1 MLTIN
6 KGIQQSAVKVVVYGV
21 EGIGKTTFASHF
33 PAPLFLDLDRGSRRM
48 DVDRIDSIQD
58 WPALMGTL
66 DQIQRDPSLPYST
79 IVIDTADMAAKLA
92 SAYICKANG
101 SKKSIEEFGYG
112 KGYVIL
118 AEEFS
123 KLLVNAE
130 VLVNMGFNVVFLA
143 HAMQRTVT
151 RPDDTGSY
159 DHWEM
164 KLPGSKN
171 NSLGALLKE
180 WADLLLFA
188 DYKVIIRQG
197 ADGKGK
203 AAGGQRRM
211 RATHTPFAD
220 AKNRFGLADILDFDF
235 KEIQSIIPARPT
247 TPPKTTME
255 KAYQAKKKAQK
266 GITPKTAAEPAE
278 AKPAPPTNV
287 YDELARLMALGV
299 SEADPSPITE
309 GELLRAIREGYPDT
323 PQARAENLYKIPAD
337 FVSEL
342 VKDADHTDSMWVSF
356 KYYVLNNIRTPF

>member
-1 MLTIN
+1 M
-6 KGIQQSAVKVVVYGV
+6 VYGV

-48 DVDRIDSIQD
+48 DVERIDSIQD

-79 IVIDTADMAAKLA
+79 IVIDTADRAAKLA

-101 SKKSIEEFGYG
+101 NKKSIEEFGYG

-220 AKNRFGLADILDFDF
+220 AK
-235 KEIQSIIPARPT
+235 
-247 TPPKTTME
+247 
-255 KAYQAKKKAQK
+255 KKAQK

-278 AKPAPPTNV
+278 TKPAPPTNV

-309 GELLRAIREGYPDT
+309 GELLKAIREVDPNE
-323 PQARAENLYKIPAD
+323 PAAKAENLAKIPAD
-337 FVSEL
+337 YVEAL
-342 VKDADHTDSMWVSF
+342 IKPKTWAGF

>member
-48 DVDRIDSIQD
+48 DIDRIDSIQD

-92 SAYICKANG
+92 SAFICKANG

-235 KEIQSIIPARPT
+235 KEIQSIIPARHI

-255 KAYQAKKKAQK
+255 
-266 GITPKTAAEPAE
+266 TAAEPAE
-278 AKPAPPTNV
+278 AKPDPPTNV

-309 GELLRAIREGYPDT
+309 GELLKAIREVDPNE
-323 PQARAENLYKIPAD
+323 PAAKAENLAKIPAD
-337 FVSEL
+337 YVEAL
-342 VKDADHTDSMWVSF
+342 IKPKTWAGF

>member
-48 DVDRIDSIQD
+48 DVERIDSIQD

-79 IVIDTADMAAKLA
+79 IVIDTADRAAKLA

-101 SKKSIEEFGYG
+101 NKKSIEEFGYG

-180 WADLLLFA
+180 RADLLLFA

-220 AKNRFGLADILDFDF
+220 AK
-235 KEIQSIIPARPT
+235 
-247 TPPKTTME
+247 
-255 KAYQAKKKAQK
+255 KKAQK

-278 AKPAPPTNV
+278 TKPAPPTNV

-309 GELLRAIREGYPDT
+309 GELLKAIREVDPNE
-323 PQARAENLYKIPAD
+323 PAAKAENLAKIPAD
-337 FVSEL
+337 YVEAL
-342 VKDADHTDSMWVSF
+342 IKPKTWAGF

>member
-66 DQIQRDPSLPYST
+66 DQIQRDPSLPYSM

-171 NSLGALLKE
+171 NSLGALLTGGSSQRVGGSL
-180 WADLLLFA
+180 ALRGLQSHHPA
-188 DYKVIIRQG
+188 GGRRQRQG
-197 ADGKGK
+197 GRRPAANARDAHTVRRREEPLRARRYSGLRLQGNPVHHPRPSCHAAENHHGKGVS
-203 AAGGQRRM
+203 GEEEG
-211 RATHTPFAD
+211 
-220 AKNRFGLADILDFDF
+220 
-235 KEIQSIIPARPT
+235 
-247 TPPKTTME
+247 
-255 KAYQAKKKAQK
+255 
-266 GITPKTAAEPAE
+266 AEGHHP
-278 AKPAPPTNV
+278 
-287 YDELARLMALGV
+287 
-299 SEADPSPITE
+299 
-309 GELLRAIREGYPDT
+309 
-323 PQARAENLYKIPAD
+323 
-337 FVSEL
+337 
-342 VKDADHTDSMWVSF
+342 
-356 KYYVLNNIRTPF
+356 

>member
-101 SKKSIEEFGYG
+101 NKKSIEEFGYG

-220 AKNRFGLADILDFDF
+220 AKNRFGLVDILDFDF
-235 KEIQSIIPARPT
+235 KEIQSIIPARPV

-255 KAYQAKKKAQK
+255 KAYQAKKKVQK
-266 GITPKTAAEPAE
+266 GITPKTTAEPAE

-309 GELLRAIREGYPDT
+309 GELLKAIREGYPDT

-337 FVSEL
+337 FVSAL

>member
-92 SAYICKANG
+92 SDYICKANG
-101 SKKSIEEFGYG
+101 NKKSIEEFGYG

-123 KLLVNAE
+123 KLLLNAE

-235 KEIQSIIPARPT
+235 KEIQAIIPARGI
-247 TPPKTTME
+247 TPPKTAIE
-255 KAYQAKKKAQK
+255 KAYQAKEKVQK
-266 GITPKTAAEPAE
+266 GIAAKPAE
-278 AKPAPPTNV
+278 AKLAPPTNV

-309 GELLRAIREGYPDT
+309 GELLKAIREVDPNE
-323 PQARAENLYKIPAD
+323 PAAKAECLAKIPAD
-337 FVSEL
+337 YVAAL
-342 VKDADHTDSMWVSF
+342 VKPKTWAGF
-356 KYYVLNNIRTPF
+356 KYYVLNNLRTPF

>member
-101 SKKSIEEFGYG
+101 NKKSIEEFGYG

-220 AKNRFGLADILDFDF
+220 AK
-235 KEIQSIIPARPT
+235 
-247 TPPKTTME
+247 
-255 KAYQAKKKAQK
+255 KKAQK

-278 AKPAPPTNV
+278 TKPAPPTNV

-309 GELLRAIREGYPDT
+309 GELLKAIREVDT
-323 PQARAENLYKIPAD
+323 NEPAAKAENLAKIPAD
-337 FVSEL
+337 YVEAL
-342 VKDADHTDSMWVSF
+342 IKPDTWAGF

>member
-58 WPALMGTL
+58 WSALMGTL

-101 SKKSIEEFGYG
+101 NKKSIEEFGYG

-235 KEIQSIIPARPT
+235 KEIQSIIPARPV

-255 KAYQAKKKAQK
+255 KAYQAKKKVQK

-309 GELLRAIREGYPDT
+309 GELLKAIREVDPNE
-323 PQARAENLYKIPAD
+323 PAAKAENLTKIPAD
-337 FVSEL
+337 YVEAL
-342 VKDADHTDSMWVSF
+342 IKPKTWAGF

>member
-58 WPALMGTL
+58 WPTLMGTL

-101 SKKSIEEFGYG
+101 NKKSIEEFGYG

-220 AKNRFGLADILDFDF
+220 AKNRFGLADVLDFDF
-235 KEIQSIIPARPT
+235 KEIQSIIPARPV
-247 TPPKTTME
+247 TPPKTTIE
-255 KAYQAKKKAQK
+255 KAYQAKKKVQK
-266 GITPKTAAEPAE
+266 GITPKTAAEPAK
-278 AKPAPPTNV
+278 AKPDPPTNV

>member
-58 WPALMGTL
+58 WPALMGAL

-235 KEIQSIIPARPT
+235 KEIKSIIPARPV

-255 KAYQAKKKAQK
+255 KAYQAKKKVQK

-278 AKPAPPTNV
+278 TKPATPTNV

-337 FVSEL
+337 FVSAL

>member
-1 MLTIN
+1 MLSIN

-33 PAPLFLDLDRGSRRM
+33 PSPLFLDLDRGSRRM
-48 DVDRIDSIQD
+48 DVDRIDGISD
-58 WPALMGTL
+58 WPSLMGVI

-79 IVIDTADMAAKLA
+79 VVIDTADMAAKLA

-101 SKKSIEEFGYG
+101 NKKSIEAFDYG

-118 AEEFS
+118 AEEFA

-130 VLVNMGFNVVFLA
+130 VLVNRGFNVVFLA

-197 ADGKGK
+197 KDGKGK

-235 KEIQSIIPARPT
+235 KEIQSIIPARDI

-266 GITPKTAAEPAE
+266 GITSQASAKPRE
-278 AKPAPPTNV
+278 AKPAPSANV
-287 YDELARLMALGV
+287 YDELTRLMSLGT

-309 GELLRAIREGYPDT
+309 GELLKAIREVDPNE
-323 PQARAENLYKIPAD
+323 PAAKAECLAKIPAD
-337 FVSEL
+337 YVEALIKPDTWSG
-342 VKDADHTDSMWVSF
+342 F
-356 KYYVLNNIRTPF
+356 KYYVLNNLRTPF

>member
-123 KLLVNAE
+123 KLLVNAGE
-130 VLVNMGFNVVFLA
+130 YGLQCRIPG
-143 HAMQRTVT
+143 T
-151 RPDDTGSY
+151 RD
-159 DHWEM
+159 
-164 KLPGSKN
+164 
-171 NSLGALLKE
+171 A
-180 WADLLLFA
+180 
-188 DYKVIIRQG
+188 
-197 ADGKGK
+197 ADG
-203 AAGGQRRM
+203 
-211 RATHTPFAD
+211 H
-220 AKNRFGLADILDFDF
+220 
-235 KEIQSIIPARPT
+235 
-247 TPPKTTME
+247 PP
-255 KAYQAKKKAQK
+255 
-266 GITPKTAAEPAE
+266 G
-278 AKPAPPTNV
+278 
-287 YDELARLMALGV
+287 
-299 SEADPSPITE
+299 
-309 GELLRAIREGYPDT
+309 
-323 PQARAENLYKIPAD
+323 
-337 FVSEL
+337 
-342 VKDADHTDSMWVSF
+342 
-356 KYYVLNNIRTPF
+356 

>member
-220 AKNRFGLADILDFDF
+220 AK
-235 KEIQSIIPARPT
+235 
-247 TPPKTTME
+247 
-255 KAYQAKKKAQK
+255 KKAQK

-278 AKPAPPTNV
+278 TKPAPPTNV
-287 YDELARLMALGV
+287 YDELARLMALGG

-309 GELLRAIREGYPDT
+309 GELLKAIREVDPNE
-323 PQARAENLYKIPAD
+323 PAAKAENLAKIPAD
-337 FVSEL
+337 YVEAL
-342 VKDADHTDSMWVSF
+342 IKPKTWAGF

>member
-1 MLTIN
+1 
-6 KGIQQSAVKVVVYGV
+6 
-21 EGIGKTTFASHF
+21 
-33 PAPLFLDLDRGSRRM
+33 
-48 DVDRIDSIQD
+48 
-58 WPALMGTL
+58 
-66 DQIQRDPSLPYST
+66 
-79 IVIDTADMAAKLA
+79 
-92 SAYICKANG
+92 
-101 SKKSIEEFGYG
+101 
-112 KGYVIL
+112 
-118 AEEFS
+118 
-123 KLLVNAE
+123 
-130 VLVNMGFNVVFLA
+130 
-143 HAMQRTVT
+143 MQRTVT

-235 KEIQSIIPARPT
+235 KKIQSIIPARHI

-255 KAYQAKKKAQK
+255 KAYQAKKKVQK

-278 AKPAPPTNV
+278 AKPDPPTNV

-309 GELLRAIREGYPDT
+309 GELLKAIREVDPNE
-323 PQARAENLYKIPAD
+323 PAAKAENLAKIPAD
-337 FVSEL
+337 YVEAL
-342 VKDADHTDSMWVSF
+342 VTPKTWAGF

>member
-1 MLTIN
+1 
-6 KGIQQSAVKVVVYGV
+6 
-21 EGIGKTTFASHF
+21 
-33 PAPLFLDLDRGSRRM
+33 
-48 DVDRIDSIQD
+48 
-58 WPALMGTL
+58 
-66 DQIQRDPSLPYST
+66 
-79 IVIDTADMAAKLA
+79 
-92 SAYICKANG
+92 
-101 SKKSIEEFGYG
+101 
-112 KGYVIL
+112 
-118 AEEFS
+118 
-123 KLLVNAE
+123 
-130 VLVNMGFNVVFLA
+130 MGFNVVFLA

-211 RATHTPFAD
+211 RTTHTPFAD

-235 KEIQSIIPARPT
+235 KEIQSIIPACHI

-266 GITPKTAAEPAE
+266 GITTKMATE
-278 AKPAPPTNV
+278 ATEATNV

-309 GELLRAIREGYPDT
+309 GELLKAIREVDPNE
-323 PQARAENLYKIPAD
+323 PAAKAENLAKIPAD
-337 FVSEL
+337 YVEAL
-342 VKDADHTDSMWVSF
+342 IKPKTWAGF

>member
-48 DVDRIDSIQD
+48 DVERIDSIQD

-79 IVIDTADMAAKLA
+79 IVIDTADRAAKLA

-101 SKKSIEEFGYG
+101 NKKSIEEFGYG

-220 AKNRFGLADILDFDF
+220 AK
-235 KEIQSIIPARPT
+235 
-247 TPPKTTME
+247 
-255 KAYQAKKKAQK
+255 KKAQK

-278 AKPAPPTNV
+278 TKPAPPTNV

-309 GELLRAIREGYPDT
+309 GELLKSIREVDPNE
-323 PQARAENLYKIPAD
+323 PAAKAENLAKIPAD
-337 FVSEL
+337 YVEAL
-342 VKDADHTDSMWVSF
+342 IKPKTWAGF

>member
-48 DVDRIDSIQD
+48 DVERIDSIQD

-66 DQIQRDPSLPYST
+66 DQMQRDPSLPYST
-79 IVIDTADMAAKLA
+79 IVIDTADRAAKLA

-101 SKKSIEEFGYG
+101 NKKSIEEFGYG

-220 AKNRFGLADILDFDF
+220 AK
-235 KEIQSIIPARPT
+235 
-247 TPPKTTME
+247 
-255 KAYQAKKKAQK
+255 KKAQK

-278 AKPAPPTNV
+278 TKPAPPTNV

-309 GELLRAIREGYPDT
+309 GELLKAIREVDPNE
-323 PQARAENLYKIPAD
+323 PAAKAENLAKIPAD
-337 FVSEL
+337 YVEAL
-342 VKDADHTDSMWVSF
+342 IKPKTWAGF

>member
-203 AAGGQRRM
+203 AASGECARRT
-211 RATHTPFAD
+211 R
-220 AKNRFGLADILDFDF
+220 
-235 KEIQSIIPARPT
+235 
-247 TPPKTTME
+247 
-255 KAYQAKKKAQK
+255 
-266 GITPKTAAEPAE
+266 
-278 AKPAPPTNV
+278 
-287 YDELARLMALGV
+287 RLR
-299 SEADPSPITE
+299 T
-309 GELLRAIREGYPDT
+309 
-323 PQARAENLYKIPAD
+323 
-337 FVSEL
+337 
-342 VKDADHTDSMWVSF
+342 
-356 KYYVLNNIRTPF
+356 IRTASGSQIFWTSTSRKSSPSSPPVLSHRRKPPWKRRIRRRRRCRRESHLKRPRSPQKRSQPRPRMCMTSSRV

>member
-48 DVDRIDSIQD
+48 DVERIDSIQD

-79 IVIDTADMAAKLA
+79 IVIDTADRAAKLA

-101 SKKSIEEFGYG
+101 NKKSIEEFGYG

-220 AKNRFGLADILDFDF
+220 AK
-235 KEIQSIIPARPT
+235 
-247 TPPKTTME
+247 
-255 KAYQAKKKAQK
+255 KKAQK
-266 GITPKTAAEPAE
+266 GIHP
-278 AKPAPPTNV
+278 
-287 YDELARLMALGV
+287 
-299 SEADPSPITE
+299 
-309 GELLRAIREGYPDT
+309 
-323 PQARAENLYKIPAD
+323 
-337 FVSEL
+337 
-342 VKDADHTDSMWVSF
+342 
-356 KYYVLNNIRTPF
+356 

>member
-48 DVDRIDSIQD
+48 DVDRIESIQD

-235 KEIQSIIPARPT
+235 KEIQSIIPARPV

-255 KAYQAKKKAQK
+255 KAYQAKKKVQK
-266 GITPKTAAEPAE
+266 GITPKTAAEPVE

-309 GELLRAIREGYPDT
+309 GELLRAIREGYPNT

-337 FVSEL
+337 FVSAL